1 MLHFSVLETSI
12 KVLRIINNCIE
23 AMIDYALSLIEDSD
37 KEEKVEFLESF
48 FPKHLCRQN
57 IEKCIN
63 TLHDLQDWTR
73 DNYLHELT
81 GLHEYVLF
89 RIFQDFFNQ
98 KDDFERFRK
107 KGQRNI
113 FKFYVKDIE
122 NYEPDEIE
130 ILKQINN
137 SHFMKGIYSG
147 IGTFCL

>member
-1 MLHFSVLETSI
+1 MI
-12 KVLRIINNCIE
+12 KK
-23 AMIDYALSLIEDSD
+23 S
-37 KEEKVEFLESF
+37 LESF